1 MILPRMIDRV
11 FRQFNR
17 ERRCGDFKLARQAR
31 NRREAPR
38 TIEQIFFIFAH
49 FAKRIEAVAHDDV
62 ACGASERLIAS
73 VLNFNI
79 VIKQRRAD
87 GYAGRS
93 VKLRAVGAEFGVR
106 EDFDNGHWFRS
117 NNLGDVASGK
127 RFAHR
132 AIHAAACEICAGL
145 IERFGRAHDGAMIAA
160 FDECFEMRDL

>member
-17 ERRCGDFKLARQAR
+17 KWCGGDFDLAGQTRDGG
-31 NRREAPR
+31 EAPR
-38 TIEQIFFIFAH
+38 AVKQILFIFAH
-49 FAKRIEAVAHDDV
+49 FAKRVEALAHDDV
-62 ACGASERLIAS
+62 ACGASERLIAG
-73 VLNFNI
+73 VLNFDV
-79 VIKQRRAD
+79 VIKERRAH
-87 GYAGRS
+87 GNAGRS

-132 AIHAAACEICAGL
+132 AVHAATCEICAGL
-145 IERFGRAHDGAMIAA
+145 VERFGRAHDGAMIAA
-160 FDECFEMRDL
+160 FDERFQVRNL

>member
-1 MILPRMIDRV
+1 MILPRVVDRV

-17 ERRCGDFKLARQAR
+17 KWRCGYFKLARQAR

-62 ACGASERLIAS
+62 ACGASERLIARMLDFD
-73 VLNFNI
+73 V
-79 VIKQRRAD
+79 VIEQRRAD

-127 RFAHR
+127 RFANR
-132 AIHAAACEICAGL
+132 AVHAAAREICAGL
-145 IERFGRAHDGAMIAA
+145 IERFRRAHDGAMIAA
-160 FDECFEMRDL
+160 FDERFQVGDL